1 MGGLGSAIVITTLVV
16 WVGTCAAAVVDTR
29 LIPLAGLATP
39 VMTAVVGGYFT
50 NLYLTARKADD
61 SG

>member
-1 MGGLGSAIVITTLVV
+1 VTRLGAAIVITTMVV
-16 WVGTCAAAVVDTR
+16 WVGTCAAAVVSKD

-50 NLYLTARKADD
+50 SLYLATRKDD
-61 SG
+61 DES